1 MSDSGEQ
8 TAGTKQMQNTYSQ
21 KHFLLKHPNK
31 ITPISYCNS
40 QNLPL
45 KKASFTIKQR
55 IRHKEYEPLL
65 RKQLRK
71 ARFLVDRAQVLD
83 SGSGHTWG
91 KSAPSGIT
99 TEVAGNDEWM
109 SEVPRGYKCPSTTTL
124 VAIFS
129 GCIAYLACHHCTWSR
144 GFEYVSFKINTSQK
158 APQPLLIC
166 KIPVRFYKWR

>member
-1 MSDSGEQ
+1 MH
-8 TAGTKQMQNTYSQ
+8 TLRTIFYWNITK
-21 KHFLLKHPNK
+21 K
-31 ITPISYCNS
+31 ITPISYWNS

-45 KKASFTIKQR
+45 KKASFTIKHLT
-55 IRHKEYEPLL
+55 RHKEYEPLL

-91 KSAPSGIT
+91 KSPPSGIAA
-99 TEVAGNDEWM
+99 EVAGNDEWV
-109 SEVPRGYKCPSTTTL
+109 SEVPHGYTCPSTATL

-129 GCIAYLACHHCTWSR
+129 GCIAFLAWHCCTPSR

-166 KIPVRFYKWR
+166 KIPVRFHKWW